1 MTPSM
6 HAHDHAHDHAHGGVE
21 GTSPLGFTGERV
33 IPGDPKWAWCFQ
45 AHLFGYHDL
54 ARRFSPK
61 PERMLEIGCGEGYG
75 ASVLSQHAG
84 HVIAGDVAADA
95 VAHARDKYHAPN
107 ISWVVFDAQKL
118 PFADGAFDAT
128 CSLQVIEHFP
138 DAEAH
143 LDEVVR
149 VTEPGGLHYVTTPN
163 IDNMGEAERDNP
175 FHLRDFNAK
184 DLREVLEARFTD
196 VTVEGMFYV
205 EDSPRYRRM
214 TEAEE
219 KEERMRPKLRRVE
232 ERLAKLPGAVRVRLR
247 PLARKIAGVAQWPLP
262 EAERARNAIIAA
274 DFRAGPDA
282 ERSFCLIGVGRTP
295 PAGKPAKKKAA
306 AKKRSASRPRG
317 SR

>member
-6 HAHDHAHDHAHGGVE
+6 HAHDHDHSHVE

-54 ARRFSPK
+54 ARRLTSK
-61 PERMLEIGCGEGYG
+61 PALLLEIGCGEGYG
-75 ASVLSQHAG
+75 ASVLSRHAG

-95 VAHARDKYHAPN
+95 VAHARDKYHGPN
-107 ISWVVFDAQKL
+107 VSWVVFDAQKL

-143 LDEVVR
+143 LDDVVR
-149 VTEPGGLHYVTTPN
+149 VTKPGGLHYVATPN

-175 FHLRDFNAK
+175 FHLRDFNAGQ
-184 DLREVLEARFTD
+184 LREVLEARFTD
-196 VTVEGMFYV
+196 VVVEGMFYV

-214 TEAEE
+214 AEAEAE
-219 KEERMRPKLRRVE
+219 EERMRPKLRRVE
-232 ERLAKLPGAVRVRLR
+232 ERLAKLPGALRVRLR
-247 PLARKIAGVAQWPLP
+247 PLARRLAGVSGWPLP
-262 EAERARNAIIAA
+262 EAELARNAILAA
-274 DFRAGPDA
+274 DFRCGPDA
-282 ERSFCLIGVGRTP
+282 EASFCLIGAGRTP
-295 PAGKPAKKKAA
+295 PRKPARKTTAKKQAPAKKKP
-306 AKKRSASRPRG
+306 ASRPRG
-317 SR
+317 GR

>member
-1 MTPSM
+1 MPSSM
-6 HAHDHAHDHAHGGVE
+6 HAHDHAHGHDHGGIE
-21 GTSPLGFTGERV
+21 GVSPLGFTGERV

-54 ARRFSPK
+54 ARRMTSR
-61 PERMLEIGCGEGYG
+61 PERLLEIGCGEGYG
-75 ASVLSQHAG
+75 ASVLSRHAG
-84 HVIAGDVAADA
+84 HVVAGDVAADA

-118 PFADGAFDAT
+118 PFADGAFGVT

-163 IDNMGEAERDNP
+163 IDNMGEAEKDNP
-175 FHLRDFNAK
+175 FHLRDFNAA
-184 DLREVLEARFTD
+184 DLDAVLSARFDD
-196 VTVEGMFYV
+196 VAVEGMFYV

-214 TEAEE
+214 VAAEA
-219 KEERMRPKLRRVE
+219 KEERLRPKLRKVE
-232 ERLAKLPGAVRVRLR
+232 DRLAKLPGALRVRLR
-247 PLARKIAGVAQWPLP
+247 PLARKAAGVSHWPLP
-262 EAERARNAIIAA
+262 EAERARNEIIAA

-282 ERSFCLIGVGRTP
+282 EQSFCLIGVGRTP
-295 PAGKPAKKKAA
+295 PRKGAPAKKGPDSGPG
-306 AKKRSASRPRG
+306 RSR
-317 SR
+317 